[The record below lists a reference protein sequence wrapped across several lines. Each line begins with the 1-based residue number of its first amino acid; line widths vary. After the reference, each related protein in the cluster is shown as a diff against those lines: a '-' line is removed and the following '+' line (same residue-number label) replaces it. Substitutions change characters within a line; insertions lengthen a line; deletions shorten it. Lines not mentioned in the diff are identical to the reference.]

1 MGDDVVGCQLK
12 GNLFDEFT
20 KQYNES
26 INNNNTFK
34 KKSVSI
40 FLRKLI
46 KIGLIV
52 NTHSK
57 LDETKI
63 LRMLEIGS
71 IVLKDKPKVTDNELK
86 EVIDE
91 L

>member
-1 MGDDVVGCQLK
+1 MGDDIVGCQLK

-26 INNNNTFK
+26 INNNKTFK

-57 LDETKI
+57 LDETKV
-63 LRMLEIGS
+63 LRILEIGTA
-71 IVLKDKPKVTDNELK
+71 VLKDKPNITDKELK
-86 EVIDE
+86 EVIDD